1 MEFIK
6 KVIKKIKDGMLQEM
20 YEETKWMYTYAKKYK
35 FQIVFYIC
43 LGIMTTLMGLASSV
57 GSKYLID
64 AVTGQDTGNI
74 ALIAIFIVSMG
85 LFSIGINAV
94 TTMISARINIK
105 VNNEIQAEVYDKIL
119 VADWISMKEFHSGDL
134 LNRLNG
140 DVNTVASSILSWIPS
155 LITRGVQFLGILAII
170 LYYDPT
176 MAVIALASA
185 PIMVIVSKA
194 LMKKMRD
201 YNKRMREVS
210 SEVMS
215 FNEESFQN
223 IQSVKAFDLVEFFS
237 NRLRNVQQ
245 NYKDVYLD
253 YNKFSVYTSSFMSV
267 VGMFVAYACFGWGV
281 YRLWTGH
288 ITFGTMTLFV
298 QLSSQLSS
306 SFKSLV
312 SLVPSAISAT
322 TSAGRIM
329 EFFKIKNET
338 KLDDE
343 KVRLIQ
349 NNTQGKGL
357 SVELEDV
364 NFSYN
369 STKTVFKNANI
380 VANPGEI
387 VALVGPSGEGKTT
400 MVRLLLGL
408 INAKSGSAVIKDIN
422 GISCKIS
429 SATRRFFAYVPQ
441 GNTIFS
447 GTIADNM
454 RMVKPDASDDE
465 IIDALKTA
473 CAYDFVKKLPQ
484 GINSKVGERG
494 GGFSEGQAQRISI
507 ARALLRKSPI
517 LLLDEATSALDVFTE
532 RQVLRNIMNSGY
544 ARTCI
549 VTTHRP
555 SVLTMCDRVYRINSG
570 DVSDIDEKDV
580 NRLIKDF

>member
-155 LITRGVQFLGILAII
+155 LITRGVQFLGIIAII

-176 MAVIALASA
+176 MAVIALGSA
-185 PIMVIVSKA
+185 PVMVIVSKA

-408 INAKSGSAVIKDIN
+408 INAKSGSTVIKDIN

-429 SATRRFFAYVPQ
+429 SETRRFFAYVPQ

-555 SVLTMCDRVYRINSG
+555 SVLTMCDRVYRIDSG
-570 DVSDIDEKDV
+570 DVSDIDEKEV

>member
-6 KVIKKIKDGMLQEM
+6 KVIKKIKEGMLQEM

-35 FQIVFYIC
+35 FQIVFYIF
-43 LGIMTTLMGLASSV
+43 LGVLTTVMGLASSV

-64 AVTGQDTGNI
+64 AVTGQDSGNI
-74 ALIAIFIVSMG
+74 ALIALFIVAMG
-85 LFSIGINAV
+85 LFSIGINAI

-105 VNNEIQAEVYDKIL
+105 VNNEIQAEVFDKIL

-155 LITRGVQFLGILAII
+155 LITRSAQFFGILAII

-176 MAVIALASA
+176 MAVIALGSA
-185 PIMVIVSKA
+185 PVMLIVSKT

-201 YNKRMREVS
+201 YNKRMRQVS
-210 SEVMS
+210 SDVMS

-223 IQSVKAFDLVEFFS
+223 IQSIKAFDLVGLFS
-237 NRLRNVQQ
+237 KRLRDVQQ
-245 NYKDVYLD
+245 NYKDVFLD

-298 QLSSQLSS
+298 QLSGQLSS
-306 SFKSLV
+306 SFKSIV

-329 EFFKIKNET
+329 EFFKIKDESE
-338 KLDDE
+338 LEDD
-343 KVRLIQ
+343 KAKLIQ

-357 SVELEDV
+357 SVVLDDV
-364 NFSYN
+364 EFSYN
-369 STKTVFKNANI
+369 ENKTVFQHADV

-400 MVRLLLGL
+400 MIRLLLGL
-408 INAKSGSAVIKDIN
+408 INTKSGNASIRDIN
-422 GISCKIS
+422 GVSCKIS
-429 SATRRFFAYVPQ
+429 SETRRFFAYVPQ

-447 GTIADNM
+447 GTIAENM
-454 RMVKPDASDDE
+454 RMVKQDATDAE
-465 IIDALKTA
+465 IVEALKAA
-473 CAYDFVKKLPQ
+473 CAYDFVNRLPD

-494 GGFSEGQAQRISI
+494 SGFSEGQAQRLSI
-507 ARALLRKSPI
+507 ARALIRKSPI

-532 RQVLRNIMNSGY
+532 RQVLRNIMNMGY

-555 SVLTMCDRVYRINSG
+555 SVLTMCDKVYKIDSG
-570 DVSDIDEKDV
+570 VVCDIDEKEV
-580 NRLIKDF
+580 NMLIRDF

>member
-6 KVIKKIKDGMLQEM
+6 KLIKKIKDGMLQEM

-176 MAVIALASA
+176 MAVIALGSA
-185 PIMVIVSKA
+185 PVMVIVSKT
-194 LMKKMRD
+194 LMKKMRN

-237 NRLRNVQQ
+237 NKLRNVQQ

-298 QLSSQLSS
+298 QLSGQLSS

-555 SVLTMCDRVYRINSG
+555 SVLTMCDRVYRIDSG
-570 DVSDIDEKDV
+570 DVSDIDEKEV

>member
-176 MAVIALASA
+176 MAVIALGSA
-185 PIMVIVSKA
+185 PVMVIVSKT

-298 QLSSQLSS
+298 QLSGQLSS

-555 SVLTMCDRVYRINSG
+555 SVLTMCDRVYRIDSG
-570 DVSDIDEKDV
+570 DVCDIGEKEI

>member
-6 KVIKKIKDGMLQEM
+6 KVIRKIKDGMLQEM

-35 FQIVFYIC
+35 FQIVFYIF
-43 LGIMTTLMGLASSV
+43 LGVLTTVMGLASSV

-64 AVTGQDTGNI
+64 AVTGQDSGNI
-74 ALIAIFIVSMG
+74 ALIALFIVAMG
-85 LFSIGINAV
+85 LFSIGINAI

-105 VNNEIQAEVYDKIL
+105 VNNEIQAEVFDKIL

-155 LITRGVQFLGILAII
+155 LITRSAQFFGILAII

-176 MAVIALASA
+176 MAVIALGSA
-185 PIMVIVSKA
+185 PVMLIVSKT

-201 YNKRMREVS
+201 YNKRMRQVS
-210 SEVMS
+210 SDVMS

-223 IQSVKAFDLVEFFS
+223 IQSIKAFDLVGLFS
-237 NRLRNVQQ
+237 KRLRDVQQ
-245 NYKDVYLD
+245 NYKDVFLD

-298 QLSSQLSS
+298 QLSGQLSS
-306 SFKSLV
+306 SFKSIV

-329 EFFKIKNET
+329 EFFKIKDESD
-338 KLDDE
+338 LEDD
-343 KVRLIQ
+343 KAKLIQ

-357 SVELEDV
+357 SVVLDDV
-364 NFSYN
+364 EFSYN
-369 STKTVFKNANI
+369 ENKTVFQHADV

-400 MVRLLLGL
+400 MIRLLLGL
-408 INAKSGSAVIKDIN
+408 INTKSGNASIQDIN
-422 GISCKIS
+422 GVSCKIS

-447 GTIADNM
+447 GTIAENM
-454 RMVKPDASDDE
+454 RMVKQDATDAE
-465 IIDALKTA
+465 IVEALKAA
-473 CAYDFVKKLPQ
+473 CAYDFVNKLPD

-494 GGFSEGQAQRISI
+494 SGFSEGQAQRLSI

-532 RQVLRNIMNSGY
+532 RQVLRNIMNMGY

-555 SVLTMCDRVYRINSG
+555 SVLTMCDKVYKIDSG
-570 DVSDIDEKDV
+570 VVCDIDEKEV
-580 NRLIKDF
+580 NMLIRDF

>member
-6 KVIKKIKDGMLQEM
+6 KVIRKIKEGMLQEM

-35 FQIVFYIC
+35 FQIVFYIF
-43 LGIMTTLMGLASSV
+43 LGVLTTVMGLASSV

-64 AVTGQDTGNI
+64 AVTGQDSGNI
-74 ALIAIFIVSMG
+74 ALIALFIVAMG
-85 LFSIGINAV
+85 LFSIGVNAI

-105 VNNEIQAEVYDKIL
+105 VNNEIQAEVFDKIL

-155 LITRGVQFLGILAII
+155 LITRSAQFFGILAII

-176 MAVIALASA
+176 MAVIALGSA
-185 PIMVIVSKA
+185 PVMLIVSKT

-201 YNKRMREVS
+201 YNKRMRQVS
-210 SEVMS
+210 SDVMS

-223 IQSVKAFDLVEFFS
+223 IQSIKAFDLVGLFS
-237 NRLRNVQQ
+237 KRLRDVQQ
-245 NYKDVYLD
+245 NYKDVFLD

-298 QLSSQLSS
+298 QLSGQLSS
-306 SFKSLV
+306 SFKSIV

-329 EFFKIKNET
+329 EFFKIKDESE
-338 KLDDE
+338 LEDD
-343 KVRLIQ
+343 KAKLIQ

-357 SVELEDV
+357 SVVLDDV
-364 NFSYN
+364 EFSYN
-369 STKTVFKNANI
+369 ENKTVFQHADV

-400 MVRLLLGL
+400 MIRLLLGL
-408 INAKSGSAVIKDIN
+408 INTKSGNASIRDIN
-422 GISCKIS
+422 GVSCKIS
-429 SATRRFFAYVPQ
+429 SETRRFFAYVPQ

-447 GTIADNM
+447 GTIAENM
-454 RMVKPDASDDE
+454 RMVKQDATDAE
-465 IIDALKTA
+465 IVEALKAA
-473 CAYDFVKKLPQ
+473 CAYDFVNKLPD
-484 GINSKVGERG
+484 GINSEVGERG
-494 GGFSEGQAQRISI
+494 SGFSEGQAQRLSI
-507 ARALLRKSPI
+507 ARALIRKSPI

-532 RQVLRNIMNSGY
+532 RQVLRNIMNMGY

-555 SVLTMCDRVYRINSG
+555 SVLTMCDKVYKIDSG
-570 DVSDIDEKDV
+570 IVCDIDEKEV
-580 NRLIKDF
+580 NMLIRDF

>member
-176 MAVIALASA
+176 MAVIALGSA
-185 PIMVIVSKA
+185 PVMVIVSKA

-298 QLSSQLSS
+298 QLSGQLSS

-408 INAKSGSAVIKDIN
+408 INAKSGSTVIKDIN

-429 SATRRFFAYVPQ
+429 SETRRFFAYVPQ

-555 SVLTMCDRVYRINSG
+555 SVLTMCDRVYRIDSG
-570 DVSDIDEKDV
+570 DVSDIDEKEV